1 MSTIMKICFDA
12 SLHQGCVG
20 IGIFN
25 FDTKEEE
32 IHRYEHRTDS
42 TEAERIALIQ
52 TIFYLRKS
60 GITAAH
66 LFTDNEGLAKN
77 GIAKTIL
84 KGFSHLTLTW
94 IPREF
99 NEDADRLSKKAHTL
113 TPKILKPLPKPRL
126 IKILTT
132 PNEYKVTISDRAI
145 FDTVKGASLGQ
156 KLVLLERW
164 IKTPY
169 SMSLFNE
176 ISSGSRTITIDKRY
190 RKTDRLFIRMARTL
204 LKVKV
209 LSNKLSFDH
218 LNVPAFSDH
227 MKNLYAEFIQ

>member
-25 FDTKEEE
+25 FDTKEEVM
-32 IHRYEHRTDS
+32 HRYEHRTDS

-52 TIFYLRKS
+52 TIFYLRKE

-77 GIAKTIL
+77 GIAKEIL

-113 TPKILKPLPKPRL
+113 SPKILKPLP
-126 IKILTT
+126 TT
-132 PNEYKVTISDRAI
+132 SNEYKVTISNRAI
-145 FDTVKGASLGQ
+145 FDTVKGASLRQ

-164 IKTPY
+164 AKTPY

-176 ISSGSRTITIDKRY
+176 ISSGSRTITIDNRY
-190 RKTDRLFIRMARTL
+190 RKTDRLFIIMTKTL

-209 LSNKLSFDH
+209 LSNKLSFEH
-218 LNVPAFSDH
+218 LNIHAFSDQ
-227 MKNLYAEFIQ
+227 MKNLYAESIQ